1 MSNKAGLI
9 QFDWNKRK
17 QEIIENWEQT
27 KLLEGL
33 STHDNRKAAT
43 AVLLELQTAEAFTAK
58 NMKDNPF
65 KFPLAETTL
74 TATEFDNGDSWVAS
88 SIPLV
93 RRMMGQTIAPEIV
106 SVQPIPIPTWKV
118 FYYNVLYGETKPSSS
133 TGTDIYADTNGTP
146 TANDSWYGDILNEA
160 IQGTNGLYGAYNYGY
175 SRNWLNDTAI
185 TSSTI
190 YHNSGSGAT
199 NVLSK
204 WIEYSA
210 SDDDINKH
218 FLGVKVDLTTDMLG
232 LDDSAYKM
240 SCFGNV
246 TFYSASTDLSYT
258 VVAIHRKFSRLTMSG
273 SSTTPAY
280 LTFFVEVS
288 DDVSSDTI
296 TSAIFTSAYLKK
308 TTFDA
313 RTDFEYGQSG
323 VGTIP
328 EVNVSI
334 TSKDVTAKT
343 RALKSRVSWEQMKD
357 IQIYHSVDFEEFWT
371 KTMSRL
377 IALELDRSILAH
389 MLSKAGAT
397 WWWSK
402 TLGKTVNKLTGATLT
417 SPAAYYHSQ
426 ETWFLTLKERITNMS
441 NEILRKSQ
449 RGGATFIV
457 TSPDGMNILEN
468 MPYNTFKKTEKLD
481 EDGIE
486 VRGTFNDTMKVICDP
501 YFPSNKMLI
510 GRKGKDLEDCGYIWA
525 PNCPIELT
533 QTILDP
539 THELQPLKAVRTRDA
554 YEMVREEFF
563 GVINLMDV
571 EV

>member
-1 MSNKAGLI
+1 MLQKSTFG

-17 QEIIENWEQT
+17 NEIVENWEKT

-33 STHDNRKAAT
+33 STHDNRKQAT
-43 AVLLELQTAEAFTAK
+43 ALMLELQTAEAFTAK
-58 NMKDNPF
+58 NLKGNPF
-65 KFPLAETTL
+65 KLPLAETTL
-74 TATEFDNGDSWVAS
+74 SATEFDNGDSWVAS
-88 SIPLV
+88 SIPMV
-93 RRMMGQTIAPEIV
+93 RRMMGELIAPEIV

-118 FYYNVLYGETKPSSS
+118 FYYNVQYGETKPSSS
-133 TGTDIYADTNGTP
+133 TGTDIYADTNNTP
-146 TANDSWYGDILNEA
+146 TANDSWYGSILNEA
-160 IQGTNGLYGAYNYGY
+160 IQGTGGLYSPYNYAY

-190 YHNSGSGAT
+190 YHNSGSGNT
-199 NVLSK
+199 NVLSQ
-204 WIEYSA
+204 WLEYSA
-210 SDDDINKH
+210 SDDSINKH
-218 FLGVKVDLTTDMLG
+218 FIGVRVDLTTDMLG

-240 SCFGNV
+240 SCFGNL
-246 TFYSASTDLSYT
+246 TFYSASTPHAFT
-258 VVAIHRKFSRLTMSG
+258 VTAIHRKFSILTMSG

-288 DDVSSDTI
+288 DDVKAEDI
-296 TSAIFTSAYLKK
+296 TSARFAAAYLKK
-308 TTFDA
+308 TTFDN

-328 EVNVSI
+328 EVNISI
-334 TSKDVTAKT
+334 TSKDVVAKT

-371 KTMSRL
+371 KTMSKL

-389 MLSKAGAT
+389 MLSKPGT
-397 WWWSK
+397 TYWWAK
-402 TLGKTVNKLTGATLT
+402 TLGKSVNKLTGATLS
-417 SPAAYYHSQ
+417 SPTAYYHSQ
-426 ETWFLTLKERITNMS
+426 ESWFLTLKERITNMS
-441 NEILRKSQ
+441 NEIMRKSQ

-468 MPYNTFKKTEKLD
+468 MPYNTFKKTEKVT
-481 EDGIE
+481 EDGIQI
-486 VRGTFNDTMKVICDP
+486 VGTFNDTMKVICDP
-501 YFPSNKMLI
+501 YFPVNKMLI

-539 THELQPLKAVRTRDA
+539 THDLQPLKAVRTRDA

-563 GVINLMDV
+563 GVINLIDI
-571 EV
+571 EQ